1 MILIFGGTTE
11 GRRAVQALEEAGQPF
26 WYSTRGNEQDIPL
39 VHGTRV
45 TGGMDMTA
53 MRQFVND
60 HDIRLIID
68 AAHPFAT
75 LLHTYILLTTQHCH
89 IPVIRYERQYP
100 PHDRDICWCNDY
112 EDAVNRLHE
121 HGITRLLALTGVQ
134 TIEKLQG
141 FWKTASGNT
150 CWFRILDRDHS
161 REIAQRYGFPV
172 SHLVYYKEED
182 TRELIQKLQP
192 QAILTKESGM
202 SGGYNEKIS
211 AARMA
216 GTKIF
221 VVKRPDYPPKE
232 KNITDIAI
240 HTVNGPHGLRLKI
253 QQLLPLFYE
262 LHTGLTTGTCAT
274 AAAIGAL
281 TKTKKVLVRIPDG
294 EDIEV
299 NIERIKENSATVI
312 KQAGDDPD
320 ITDGLEIQATVTL
333 TEDSQQTITIQ
344 GGEGVG
350 KVTLPGLGLPL
361 GAPAINETPQRMIR
375 ENLLPLLGEHQGAV
389 VTISVPGGREIG
401 KKTFNPRVG
410 VIDGISIVGTS
421 GIVKPFSADAWMS
434 SIHKEMSVGLSVV
447 RSMNKTPHPEIV
459 INSGAKSERF
469 MRQQFPHLPLQA
481 FIHYGNFIGE
491 TIRTAHE
498 LGVHHLAMGVMI
510 GKAVKLAEGNLDT
523 HSHKVTLNKEFLRQM
538 AHEAGCEE
546 NVVQGIS
553 QITLA
558 RELWTTLSEEEMKRL
573 AMVILHHCHRHCA
586 PLLPDGTLDILL
598 ISDEGTVIQLDNHQ

>member
-11 GRRAVQALEEAGQPF
+11 GRRAAQVLEEGGQPF

-39 VHGTRV
+39 VHGMRI
-45 TGGMDMTA
+45 TGGMDMMA
-53 MRQFVND
+53 MRQFVAD

-75 LLHTYILLTTQHCH
+75 LLHTYILQTAQHCH

-100 PHDRDICWCNDY
+100 PHDEDICWCNDY
-112 EDAVNRLHE
+112 EDAINQLHE
-121 HGITRLLALTGVQ
+121 QGITRLLALTGVQ
-134 TIEKLQG
+134 TIEKLHGYWQ
-141 FWKTASGNT
+141 TASGNT
-150 CWFRILDRDHS
+150 CWFRILDRDQS
-161 REIAQRYGFPV
+161 RDIAQRYGFPV
-172 SHLVYYKEED
+172 DHLVYYKKED
-182 TRELIQKLQP
+182 TRELIRKLQP
-192 QAILTKESGM
+192 QAILTKESGI

-211 AARMA
+211 AARLLKA
-216 GTKIF
+216 RPF
-221 VVKRPDYPPKE
+221 VIKRPAFPPQIPGLLGI
-232 KNITDIAI
+232 NL

-253 QQLLPLFYE
+253 QQLLPSFYE

-281 TKTKKVLVRIPDG
+281 TQSDTVHVRIPDG

-299 NIERIKENSATVI
+299 AIDHLSENTATVI
-312 KQAGDDPD
+312 KHAGDDPD
-320 ITDGLEIQATVTL
+320 ITDGLEIQATVTI
-333 TEDSQQTITIQ
+333 TEDPQQQILIE

-350 KVTLPGLGLPL
+350 KVTLPGLGLPI
-361 GAPAINETPQRMIR
+361 GGPAINETPQRMIR
-375 ENLLPLLGEHQGAV
+375 ENLKPLLGDRQGAI
-389 VTISVPGGREIG
+389 VTISVPAGREIG
-401 KKTFNPRVG
+401 EKTFNPRVG

-447 RSMNKTPHPEIV
+447 RSMDETLQPEIV

-498 LGVHHLAMGVMI
+498 LGVHHLAMGVMV

-523 HSHKVTLNKEFLRQM
+523 HSHKVTLNKAFLQQI
-538 AHEAGCEE
+538 AQEADCKETSIE
-546 NVVQGIS
+546 KIS
-553 QITLA
+553 GLTLA
-558 RELWTTLSEEEMKRL
+558 RELWTMLPEEDMKKL
-573 AMVILHHCHRHCA
+573 ATVILRHCHEHCA

-598 ISDEGTVIQLDNHQ
+598 ISDEGRIIHLDNHQ